1 MTLSLYTY
9 FIKIIDFLIDATHT
23 HTYIYYI
30 MNILSCIYIYICVC
44 VYRHVE
50 LYSYYIINY
59 G

>member
-23 HTYIYYI
+23 YIYIYYI
-30 MNILSCIYIYICVC
+30 MNILSCIYIY